1 MVRTGAEQAII
12 EYLVAEPG
20 PARQVGPP
28 SPGGWV
34 ALVPSGGGAGADP
47 ATIQFRR
54 SRTFAACQLHSVTF
68 TGRNGGPARHSLIRT
83 RPQPDGSWSV
93 HPIGGGAGRRRG
105 SLASYVA
112 SEFGP

>member
-34 ALVPSGGGAGADP
+34 AFVPSGGGAGADP

-54 SRTFAACQLHSVTF
+54 SRTFAVCQLHFVTF